1 MKAIAVIDKNRA
13 IGNNGGLLFRLPS
26 DLRHF
31 KEETIGKTCIMGRK
45 TLESMPGGRPL
56 KGRNTVVVSRSLPE
70 GIFFEED
77 GFIAVSVSSKEDAIK
92 AIDKYNLTE
101 AVVCGGAQIYEL
113 FLSECS
119 ELILTEVEEE
129 AEYADAYF
137 PDFQKDGRFE
147 ITEESAPQSE
157 NGHSFKIR
165 KYKSTEGESSEREG
179 SERL

>member
-1 MKAIAVIDKNRA
+1 MKAIAVIDKKLA

-56 KGRNTVVVSRSLPE
+56 KGRNTIVVSRTLPE

-77 GFIAVSVSSKEDAIK
+77 GFKAVAVSSKEDALK
-92 AIDKYNLTE
+92 AIEQYNLTE

-129 AEYADAYF
+129 AEHADAYF
-137 PDFQKDGRFE
+137 PDFRKEGRFE
-147 ITEESAPQSE
+147 ITEESAPCTE
-157 NGHSFKIR
+157 NGHSYKIR
-165 KYKSTEGESSEREG
+165 KYKRAQTQD
-179 SERL
+179 